1 LKVNFER
8 RAFDRIMERHE
19 ERGVSVAQEIRDLVD
34 LALGV
39 IDARNE
45 RDGENLK
52 ARFDEPAP
60 WDMSLEDR
68 RRKESPVFQ
77 ARLRQYD
84 DIRAR
89 RAKLKPEPK
98 GEYFLQYSTV
108 GH

>member
-8 RAFDRIMERHE
+8 RAFDRIMERHG

-52 ARFDEPAP
+52 ARFDEPAAFGRTTEEWYATLSP
-60 WDMSLEDR
+60 ALQDWQRAADR
-68 RRKESPVFQ
+68 YLALY
-77 ARLRQYD
+77 ARHW
-84 DIRAR
+84 A
-89 RAKLKPEPK
+89 
-98 GEYFLQYSTV
+98 
-108 GH
+108 